1 MCERAANSAR
11 FRLGCALALVAWSL
25 GSCSTY
31 DDSLLAG
38 YNPSGGASAGS
49 SPDDAGRSGAAVDA
63 GAPGVAGNTNSSGG
77 AGGGSSGGTGTGGD
91 AGSDAGAPAV
101 AGQPGV
107 AGGTSVGGAVSTGG
121 TGGTAGIGGTAGT
134 GAAGAGGGQTSAYEL
149 IDDFEDQDALI
160 LLAPP
165 RNGPWYV
172 LQDAAS
178 AGTESPFTIAAV
190 TGTGAA
196 PGSTQAL
203 HLTATGF
210 ASLSWGA
217 GVGANFVS
225 HAVGT
230 KQVAY
235 DVSAYSG
242 IHFYAKVATGKQ
254 TTVNVL
260 IPTTYSDPDGGKCSE
275 AMAGKHC
282 SDHLFCQIS
291 GLKTTW
297 AAYECDFAK
306 LMQQNFGLPQTGL
319 DPKSV
324 YSMQFT
330 FKATTA
336 LPADIWIDDVSFV
349 KK

>member
-1 MCERAANSAR
+1 MTSAGNS
-11 FRLGCALALVAWSL
+11 GT
-25 GSCSTY
+25 G
-31 DDSLLAG
+31 G
-38 YNPSGGASAGS
+38 SGG
-49 SPDDAGRSGAAVDA
+49 
-63 GAPGVAGNTNSSGG
+63 
-77 AGGGSSGGTGTGGD
+77 SGGT
-91 AGSDAGAPAV
+91 
-101 AGQPGV
+101 
-107 AGGTSVGGAVSTGG
+107 VS
-121 TGGTAGIGGTAGT
+121 TAGT
-134 GAAGAGGGQTSAYEL
+134 GALSGTAGGGTAGVGGVTGSPYDM
-149 IDDFEDQDALI
+149 IDDFEDQDMLI
-160 LLAPP
+160 LLSPP

-172 LQDAAS
+172 FQDGTT
-178 AGTESPFTIAAV
+178 GTESPFTIAAV

-210 ASLSWGA
+210 TSASWGA
-217 GVGANFVS
+217 GVGANFVN
-225 HAVGT
+225 HAAGT

-260 IPTTYSDPDGGKCSE
+260 IPTTYSDPDGGKCSD
-275 AMAGKHC
+275 AVAGQHC
-282 SDHLFCQIS
+282 SDHLFCQIT

-297 AAYECDFAK
+297 AAYQCDFAK

-349 KK
+349 VKK